1 MPDFSPWGA
10 AAQSG
15 MGGYQYPQ
23 PVSGVAAGSN
33 GMPQM
38 NQGLAPG
45 GFNNYSGGI
54 GPALPPPSAPMGQGV
69 PLPGGTPT
77 MGGFGGGPAQMG
89 APGINGGRFGPMGQP
104 TGIGQ
109 GGMNPL
115 MGFLL
120 PFLMQRMGVGGAQG
134 GVFNRPP
141 QQPTGIN
148 AGGPSIMNNPQMN
161 GQLGS
166 VGAPQVPFPGGSM
179 GGYANPYAQS
189 SPMINN
195 QPPQRILQ
203 GGPPAPPMQT
213 KSPFDMQG
221 VEKTG
226 GPNFNLGTVGGP
238 VGGMPPN
245 MGNFGPAMNA
255 FLPPSMGGQAQGLAA
270 PPPQRIMQGE
280 AGPGKTPPA
289 PPASPPMSP
298 EAQMQQQAQ
307 QMELNRSLSN
317 MGINNP
323 MGAQMANLLRQ
334 QLMGQLGY

>member
-23 PVSGVAAGSN
+23 PIQQPVSGVASGPP
-33 GMPQM
+33 PQM
-38 NQGLAPG
+38 NGGMQMPSAWGNLNPSQMQTANMPG
-45 GFNNYSGGI
+45 II
-54 GPALPPPSAPMGQGV
+54 GPPMQ
-69 PLPGGTPT
+69 PNGG
-77 MGGFGGGPAQMG
+77 MS
-89 APGINGGRFGPMGQP
+89 APGINGGRFNPMGQP

-134 GVFNRPP
+134 GVFNRP
-141 QQPTGIN
+141 
-148 AGGPSIMNNPQMN
+148 QMN

-166 VGAPQVPFPGGSM
+166 VGAPQQMGAPNM
-179 GGYANPYAQS
+179 GGG
-189 SPMINN
+189 M
-195 QPPQRILQ
+195 PPQRILQ

-221 VEKTG
+221 EKPAPSYLNMPYHSI
-226 GPNFNLGTVGGP
+226 GPDFPIQGGP
-238 VGGMPPN
+238 VGGMPPG
-245 MGNFGPAMNA
+245 MGAPPA
-255 FLPPSMGGQAQGLAA
+255 LPPGSTNNFNPVTGMYTNTPSLNMPA
-270 PPPQRIMQGE
+270 PQPQRIMQGE

-289 PPASPPMSP
+289 PPAAPPMSP

-317 MGINNP
+317 MAINNP
-323 MGAQMANLLRQ
+323 MGAQMAALLRQ